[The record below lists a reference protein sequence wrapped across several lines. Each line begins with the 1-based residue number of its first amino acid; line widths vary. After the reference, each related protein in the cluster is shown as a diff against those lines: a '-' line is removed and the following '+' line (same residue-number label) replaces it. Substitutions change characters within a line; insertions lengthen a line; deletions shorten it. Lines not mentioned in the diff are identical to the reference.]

1 MTVFDILFYVSWVY
15 LSTLIAVELLL
26 FDISIRLIT
35 NEKRKEAK
43 VNKAVSYYVNRKN
56 IWWYRITP
64 IFCLLQIV
72 GIIANLVRHY
82 SDSWISA
89 ILIIVL
95 AIMLIIIQTKKN
107 ITVVEALKKNEDTN
121 LTDKKTKLTF
131 IYSAHIITL
140 LILVTIIFCYVFK
153 F

>member
-1 MTVFDILFYVSWVY
+1 MTGFDILFYVSWVY

-26 FDISIRLIT
+26 FDIPIRLIT

-95 AIMLIIIQTKKN
+95 AIMLIIIQTKKK
-107 ITVVEALKKNEDTN
+107 I
-121 LTDKKTKLTF
+121 
-131 IYSAHIITL
+131 
-140 LILVTIIFCYVFK
+140 
-153 F
+153 

>member
-1 MTVFDILFYVSWVY
+1 MIGFDILFYVSWVY

-26 FDISIRLIT
+26 FDIPIRLIT

-43 VNKAVSYYVNRKN
+43 VNKAVSYYENRKN

-121 LTDKKTKLTF
+121 LTDKKTKLTS